1 MLLFLLGS
9 KAQGQMFQENNSFV
23 NSELVSG
30 NTLQAESSPGKGG
43 EISDPSVEGDDPLPA
58 PIDGFIP
65 WLLTL
70 ALGLIFYKKRLA
82 SS

>member
-9 KAQGQMFQENNSFV
+9 KAQGQMFKENNSFV

-30 NTLQAESSPGKGG
+30 NTLQAENPPGTGT
-43 EISDPSVEGDDPLPA
+43 DPLDSPLEDNDPVPA

-70 ALGLIFYKKRLA
+70 AFGLIFYKKGLA
-82 SS
+82 RS

>member
-1 MLLFLLGS
+1 
-9 KAQGQMFQENNSFV
+9 MFQENNSFV

-30 NTLQAESSPGKGG
+30 NTLQAENSPGTGT
-43 EISDPSVEGDDPLPA
+43 DPLDSSLEDNDPVPA

-70 ALGLIFYKKRLA
+70 AVGLIFYKKSLA
-82 SS
+82 RT